1 MNKINWFLII
11 YGFILAIIGTYLLLK
26 NCSSI
31 GVMFVFS
38 GGFHIGQGLY
48 EEDYNA

>member
-26 NCSSI
+26 NYSSI
-31 GVMFVFS
+31 GVMLVFF
-38 GGFHIGQGLY
+38 GGYYTRKGLY
-48 EEDYNA
+48 EEE